1 MKENLTIRIDPAI
14 RRKLEAHQ
22 RAGGF
27 SSLGQTIAAL
37 VDDPGVRLFAL
48 FQGGKSF
55 AEIVL
60 ETGLAPAVVL
70 ASHAQFRAGFNAPP
84 PLPVPVVVEKMKLR
98 RAELGA
104 RAKRDANQTRM
115 EIARDKIEAASKA
128 RTAMIEADRDRDE
141 QAARR
146 LRLAA
151 LSEPSRFGRS

>member
-14 RRKLEAHQ
+14 RRKLEARQ

-37 VDDPGVRLFAL
+37 VDDPGVRLFAF
-48 FQGGKSF
+48 FQNGKGF

-60 ETGLAPAVVL
+60 ETGIAPDVVL
-70 ASHAQFRAGFNAPP
+70 ASHAQFKAGFNAPP

-98 RAELGA
+98 RAELGVQ
-104 RAKRDANQTRM
+104 AKRDANQTRM
-115 EIARDKIEAASKA
+115 EITRDKIEAAGKA
-128 RTAMIEADRDRDE
+128 RAERFEADRDRDD

-151 LSEPSRFGRS
+151 LTAPSRFRKS